1 MAIERPIT
9 ITTKQGGGSPRITFS
24 PDPLQAKEADQIFWT
39 NNDTQPH
46 WPMRTDGTLP
56 SQIWMEYPI
65 PRDTSSSGV
74 TFFNPDTITNQR
86 TPYTVEYFCA
96 VEGHEGETGT
106 IKVTS

>member
-1 MAIERPIT
+1 MAQIAIEIT
-9 ITTKQGGGSPRITFS
+9 RGEGETKTSFQ
-24 PDPLQAKEADQIFWT
+24 PDPIEVTTQDIVFWI

-74 TFFNPDTITNQR
+74 TFFNPDTITNQG